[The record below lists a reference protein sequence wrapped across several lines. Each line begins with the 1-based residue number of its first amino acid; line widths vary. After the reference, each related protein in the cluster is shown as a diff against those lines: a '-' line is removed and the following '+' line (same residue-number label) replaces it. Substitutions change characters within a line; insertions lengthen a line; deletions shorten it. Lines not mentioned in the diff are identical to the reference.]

1 MGGILAGIYQ
11 LSNDGLRVTGGI
23 FILPSL
29 AFEGTTKVINKGV
42 DITLIADSDSVDFA
56 FGVSRVLS
64 VMGVSAAVLQVT
76 CLAPFDSKTMEYFE
90 QTTRKLIFLTT
101 ELLEAA
107 EKHLKADTD
116 AVVAELMEKEIYIK
130 KLMEMIKP
138 QK

>member
-1 MGGILAGIYQ
+1 M
-11 LSNDGLRVTGGI
+11 SNDGLRVTGGI

>member
-1 MGGILAGIYQ
+1 M
-11 LSNDGLRVTGGI
+11 TGGI